1 MAVRIPLITDFDGRG
16 IRKAIAEFKQLET
29 TSAKA
34 SFALRKSFVPATAA
48 LAGFGAFMVKAAKG
62 AEEARIAQAALANVL
77 DSMGYPEAT
86 NRVSQYAEQLE
97 RTLAIDA
104 DVIKRT
110 QTKLATFKQLTAT
123 VNNAGGAFDRAT
135 MAALDLAA
143 AGFGEAETNAVQLG
157 KALQDPIKGIAALS
171 RAGVTFTAQEKQK
184 IKELV
189 ESNRLLEAQD
199 LILSAIESQV
209 GGTAKESVS
218 SFESM
223 RLALARIS
231 DAFGEIMLPILQA
244 LAPVLESVAAWFE
257 SNPQFVLALSVAIVA
272 LTGSIIAANVG
283 LKAYNAVGII
293 TNGINKLLGT
303 SFTRLQTAMGVIGV
317 ALTAAVAVYS
327 LLSGSK
333 TKTTQATKD
342 LTAALKLEKDA
353 QEETIQQL
361 IETDK
366 NTRLAFQALD
376 KLGLTI
382 DDLNDYVQRGTGE
395 LKNLENNLGKA
406 LQTAGVTNDEFIA
419 LGSTV
424 QGLTK
429 NFNNSAQ
436 AVDLYNR
443 VSASNSQI
451 NIDVTK
457 SFVGLNTSIFDAY
470 NKTKSL
476 GTATNKTAEAA
487 ANLRQGFREAQKGVT
502 DALKNMRDTFAST
515 IGAAIRSA
523 VNFGQIRDAAKD
535 AGTTFMAGL
544 SESVAK
550 AKVFADRLQQLLR
563 AGLSQDALAQVA
575 QAGADAGTL
584 IADELLAG
592 GAATIGQAND
602 LVAAA
607 QKAAIDTGTLAGATY
622 YNEGT
627 VLAQQLTQGI
637 TDVISKY
644 KIKLSSPGLTEK
656 QLNRLRNRFAID
668 VDFVMSQVPALAQ
681 GGIVSSPTLAL
692 IGEAGPEAV
701 VPLDKMGQMGNVT
714 INVNGGDPQAVV
726 DALRRYMQIN
736 GTVPIRVS

>member
-283 LKAYNAVGII
+283 LKAYNAVGLI

-395 LKNLENNLGKA
+395 LKNLENNLGRA
-406 LQTAGVTNDEFIA
+406 LQTAGVTKDEFIA

-736 GTVPIRVS
+736 GSVPIRVS